1 MAWGRLAVDSALEV
15 EDDRWEA
22 TGAAARGTE
31 LLSGQTDELPAR
43 LPLAAALT
51 AVGCIFA
58 VSRPLMPYGAL
69 RPAITD
75 PRRVGV
81 SPDAAPRRHRH
92 GTATEPHRASRTIGH
107 TPARPRDFSS
117 RSVSPKQG
125 GYQHRTRGSEKR
137 GGRCVGGSVLC
148 SLCLVVRI
156 SWFVVM
162 HAKFT
167 SRSFRP
173 PAIKTAA

>member
-81 SPDAAPRRHRH
+81 SPDAAPRRRRH
-92 GTATEPHRASRTIGH
+92 GTAPSIADHRAHPGSTTRFFLPFRLTETGRLPTSNSGIG
-107 TPARPRDFSS
+107 
-117 RSVSPKQG
+117 
-125 GYQHRTRGSEKR
+125 EKR
-137 GGRCVGGSVLC
+137 WPVRRWIGSLFFVLG
-148 SLCLVVRI
+148 SSYFVVRGYACKI
-156 SWFVVM
+156 HKPV
-162 HAKFT
+162 
-167 SRSFRP
+167 
-173 PAIKTAA
+173 I